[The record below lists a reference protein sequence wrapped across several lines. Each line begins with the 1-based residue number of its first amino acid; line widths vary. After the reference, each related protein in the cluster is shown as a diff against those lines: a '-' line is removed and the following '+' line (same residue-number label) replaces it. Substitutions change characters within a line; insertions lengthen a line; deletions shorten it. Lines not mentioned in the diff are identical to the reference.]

1 MLAALHP
8 YGTNQRVD
16 ASISAF
22 RHTLAKD
29 RTVMLDIIIS
39 DAEGFQQG
47 LEPISRNFNNMNLDE
62 IKESSTKVIQVHSVM
77 LRDITV

>member
-1 MLAALHP
+1 MASNP
-8 YGTNQRVD
+8 YNKNLQID
-16 ASISAF
+16 ASISAS

-62 IKESSTKVIQVHSVM
+62 IKESSTKVVQVHSVM
-77 LRDITV
+77 LLEITV